1 MHMLMNRL
9 KSIYL
14 DIDYPVLDL
23 PMGFA
28 CGQYAQFAPTNND
41 LKNTIKDIC
50 NMVLKDA
57 FQQHGTKEARALG
70 LFLWCSS
77 FSP

>member
-9 KSIYL
+9 ESINL

-28 CGQYAQFAPTNND
+28 LSSMLSLLQ
-41 LKNTIKDIC
+41 LILIKEY
-50 NMVLKDA
+50 N
-57 FQQHGTKEARALG
+57 
-70 LFLWCSS
+70 
-77 FSP
+77 